1 MAIEK
6 PVENEIV
13 CIGFAN
19 GVTIIGAYSEET
31 NGISDAF
38 FISLIRN
45 PESKEKNFCFKPV
58 KPCSHIPALSSKA
71 LMSIV
76 GSGSSVGVY
85 HPAPFVLAAYKMF
98 IENEEL
104 VGKVLYD
111 HLYECGP
118 SKEFVDSLFKD
129 MPKPERKTTCEGN
142 VVKGAFG
149 PTFKMI
155 CDDEEGQS

>member
-1 MAIEK
+1 MTEEMEVAC
-6 PVENEIV
+6 VGFVNGTTM
-13 CIGFAN
+13 IGSFRKEDGAFA
-19 GVTIIGAYSEET
+19 
-31 NGISDAF
+31 DAF

-45 PESKEKNFCFKPV
+45 PESKEKNFCFKPILT
-58 KPCSHIPALSSKA
+58 CSTHQILSAASFGELVA
-71 LMSIV
+71 GNAVL
-76 GSGSSVGVY
+76 GVY
-85 HPAPFVLAAYKMF
+85 RPAPSVLAAYKMF

-149 PTFKMI
+149 PVFREI
-155 CDDEEGQS
+155 CDDKEGQS

>member
-1 MAIEK
+1 MSDEMEVTCVGFI
-6 PVENEIV
+6 NGTTM
-13 CIGFAN
+13 IGNFRKGDGAFA
-19 GVTIIGAYSEET
+19 
-31 NGISDAF
+31 DAF

-45 PESKEKNFCFKPV
+45 PESKEKNFCFKPILT
-58 KPCSHIPALSSKA
+58 CSTHQILSAGSFRE
-71 LMSIV
+71 LMAGNAV
-76 GSGSSVGVY
+76 LGVY
-85 HPAPFVLAAYKMF
+85 QPAPSVLAAYKMF

-104 VGKVLYD
+104 VGRVLYD

-142 VVKGAFG
+142 VVRGAFG
-149 PTFKMI
+149 PGFREI

>member
-1 MAIEK
+1 MSVDSPAEGEVIC
-6 PVENEIV
+6 VGFLNGTTM
-13 CIGFAN
+13 IGSW
-19 GVTIIGAYSEET
+19 SEEKRSLA
-31 NGISDAF
+31 NVF

-45 PESKEKNFCFKPV
+45 PESKEKNFCFR
-58 KPCSHIPALSSKA
+58 PALPCTHEQSLSRSA
-71 LMSIV
+71 LIELMS
-76 GSGSSVGVY
+76 GPSVLESY
-85 HPAPFVLAAYKMF
+85 SPAPSVLAAYKMF

-149 PTFKMI
+149 PVFREI

>member
-1 MAIEK
+1 MSIDSPENGEAIC
-6 PVENEIV
+6 V
-13 CIGFAN
+13 GFLN
-19 GVTIIGAYSEET
+19 GTTIIGKWSEEERT
-31 NGISDAF
+31 ITDAF

-45 PESKEKNFCFKPV
+45 PESKEKTFCFRPIL
-58 KPCSHIPALSSKA
+58 PCTHNQTISRGAMIQLLSGPSV
-71 LMSIV
+71 LESY
-76 GSGSSVGVY
+76 SPSSSVE
-85 HPAPFVLAAYKMF
+85 AAYKMF

-104 VGKVLYD
+104 MGKVIYD

>member
-1 MAIEK
+1 M
-6 PVENEIV
+6 
-13 CIGFAN
+13 
-19 GVTIIGAYSEET
+19 SEEMEVACVGFI
-31 NGISDAF
+31 NGTTMIGRLRKEDGAFADAF
-38 FISLIRN
+38 FISLVKN
-45 PESKEKNFCFKPV
+45 PESKERNFCFKPILT
-58 KPCSHIPALSSKA
+58 CSTHQILSAESFRE
-71 LMSIV
+71 LMAGNAV
-76 GSGSSVGVY
+76 LGVY
-85 HPAPFVLAAYKMF
+85 QPAPSVLAAYKMF

-155 CDDEEGQS
+155 CDDDEGQS

>member
-1 MAIEK
+1 MAEEME
-6 PVENEIV
+6 VACVGFVNGTTM
-13 CIGFAN
+13 IGS
-19 GVTIIGAYSEET
+19 VRKEDGAFT
-31 NGISDAF
+31 DAF

-45 PESKEKNFCFKPV
+45 PESKERNFCFRPILT
-58 KPCSHIPALSSKA
+58 CSTHQTLSA
-71 LMSIV
+71 
-76 GSGSSVGVY
+76 GSFDELVAGNAVLGVY
-85 HPAPFVLAAYKMF
+85 RPATSVLAAYKMF

-129 MPKPERKTTCEGN
+129 MPKPKRKTTCEGN
-142 VVKGAFG
+142 VVKGVFG
-149 PTFKMI
+149 PVFREI